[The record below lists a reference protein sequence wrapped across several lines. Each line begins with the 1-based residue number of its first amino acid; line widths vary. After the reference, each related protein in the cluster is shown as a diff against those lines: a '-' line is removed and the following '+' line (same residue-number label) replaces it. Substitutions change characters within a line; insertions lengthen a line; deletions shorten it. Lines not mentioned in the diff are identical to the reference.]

1 MHFNHYGGE
10 AARLAA
16 DLVNLTAPPH
26 PEHLEP
32 LLAAHGVVHRT
43 LTAAQ
48 TEAVWTWS
56 RGLASCFGRQ
66 DLEERCQAV
75 NALLADASSS
85 PRISLHD
92 GNPHLHYS
100 AIGADAADHIR
111 AITAAGLAYVVCSAG
126 AERLGRCARRECE
139 LAFVDTS
146 RNGRRAYCSV
156 RCANNDAVARHRERH
171 QGSTTQRTGRVR
183 REPAGNRTFGN
194 HAGSSSDS

>member
-1 MHFNHYGGE
+1 MHFDHYGGA

-16 DLVNLTAPPH
+16 DLVNLTAPPR

-48 TEAVWTWS
+48 AETIWTWS
-56 RGLASCFGRQ
+56 RRLAECFGRQ
-66 DLEERCQAV
+66 DLEERCQTV
-75 NALLADASSS
+75 NTLLADASSS

-92 GNPHLHYS
+92 GHPHLHYS
-100 AIGADAADHIR
+100 ATGADAATHIR
-111 AITAAGLAYVVCSAG
+111 AITATGLAYVVCSAD
-126 AERLGRCARRECE
+126 ADRLGRCARRDCG

-146 RNGRRAYCSV
+146 RNGRRTYCSV

-171 QGSTTQRTGRVR
+171 Q
-183 REPAGNRTFGN
+183 PAARPSAT
-194 HAGSSSDS
+194 HR

>member
-16 DLVNLTAPPH
+16 DLVNLTEPPR
-26 PEHLEP
+26 PDDLES
-32 LLAAHGVVHRT
+32 LLAAHGVVNRA

-48 TEAVWTWS
+48 ATEVWEWS
-56 RGLASCFGRQ
+56 RRLADCFGRQ
-66 DLEERCQAV
+66 DIEERCAAV

-92 GNPHLHYS
+92 GRPHLHYS
-100 AIGADAADHIR
+100 AVGADAAAHIR
-111 AITAAGLAYVVCSAG
+111 AVTATGLAYVICFADPD
-126 AERLGRCARRECE
+126 RLGRCARRSCA

-156 RCANNDAVARHRERH
+156 RCANNDAVARHRERGRAS
-171 QGSTTQRTGRVR
+171 QPRT
-183 REPAGNRTFGN
+183 
-194 HAGSSSDS
+194 HS

>member
-16 DLVNLTAPPH
+16 DLVNLTAPPP

-32 LLAAHGVVHRT
+32 LLATHGVVHRT
-43 LTAAQ
+43 LTVAQ
-48 TEAVWTWS
+48 AETIWTWS
-56 RGLASCFGRQ
+56 RRLAACFGRQ

-75 NALLADASSS
+75 NTLLADASSS

-92 GNPHLHYS
+92 GRPHLHYS
-100 AIGADAADHIR
+100 ATGADAAAHIR
-111 AITAAGLAYVVCSAG
+111 AVTAAGLAYVVCSAG
-126 AERLGRCARRECE
+126 AERLGRCARHDCG

-156 RCANNDAVARHRERH
+156 RCANNDAVARHRERLN
-171 QGSTTQRTGRVR
+171 GDARPSTARKTRRT
-183 REPAGNRTFGN
+183 
-194 HAGSSSDS
+194 